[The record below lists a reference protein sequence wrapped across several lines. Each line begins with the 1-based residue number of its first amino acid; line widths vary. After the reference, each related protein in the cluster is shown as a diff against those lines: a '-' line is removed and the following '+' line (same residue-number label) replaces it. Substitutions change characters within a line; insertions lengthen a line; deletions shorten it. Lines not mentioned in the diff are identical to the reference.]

1 MLTFWQI
8 YFPVFAGGVSS
19 FLVAWGLQMGV
30 GYYFH
35 KKQERRQKEFEDKVA
50 KGEIDPL
57 ENMGMSGIFDMA
69 DTLNKGA
76 NVPPTASGQ
85 EGPKDGI
92 GQYL

>member
-1 MLTFWQI
+1 MLTFWEI
-8 YFPVFAGGVSS
+8 YFPVFAAGVSG
-19 FLVAWGLQMGV
+19 FIVAGSIHMGV

-35 KKQERRQKEFEDKVA
+35 KKQERRQKEFEEKVA
-50 KGEIDPL
+50 RGEIDPL

-69 DTLNKGA
+69 DALNKGT
-76 NVPPTASGQ
+76 NEVPTASGQ

>member
-8 YFPVFAGGVSS
+8 YFPVFAAGVSS
-19 FLVAWGLQMGV
+19 FLVAGSLHMGV

-35 KKQERRQKEFEDKVA
+35 KKQQRRQKEFETKVA
-50 KGEIDPL
+50 NGEIDPL
-57 ENMGMSGIFDMA
+57 GAMSGGVFNMEEHEFPVDRFA
-69 DTLNKGA
+69 R
-76 NVPPTASGQ
+76 PTASGQ